1 MDITV
6 AIAEAEGI
14 GGCLYH
20 DDDVIFGEALVK
32 AYRFETEIVHFPKI
46 MITSSVR
53 ADLAEYLKDPLLAKE
68 LADNVIQDRDGP
80 YFLHVLISNR
90 SYGVTG
96 VTVTLYLT
104 PKKAHPPYGRLPI
117 FHLHSR

>member
-6 AIAEAEGI
+6 AIAEAGI

-32 AYRFETEIVHFPKI
+32 AYRSETEIVHFTRI

-53 ADLAEYLKDPLLAKE
+53 ADLAEYLKDPHLAKE
-68 LADNVIQDRDGP
+68 LADDVIKDRDGP
-80 YFLHVLISNR
+80 YFLHVLSQI
-90 SYGVTG
+90 GVTE
-96 VTVTLYLT
+96 L
-104 PKKAHPPYGRLPI
+104 R
-117 FHLHSR
+117 